1 MKRKTKMEFNYIVE
15 EKSGFRVISLNGNLL
30 DREMASEMLTT
41 VDELIAKGQNHLIID
56 LKELDHINSNGL
68 NVLITILTKAR
79 NAGGDSII
87 TNIPEKVNKL
97 FIITKLNTVFTV
109 TDSRKAAFEEF
120 SNLSH

>member
-1 MKRKTKMEFNYIVE
+1 MEFNYIVE